1 MSFESLPQVRL
12 DSRRHQVLHALREA
26 IVTGQLRP
34 GDRLVEADISQQMGV
49 SRGTVREALRQL
61 EQEGLAI
68 SYPYRATEVLGVSQE
83 EIEEILVPIRLVLER
98 FAFRRAL
105 PRLDEQD
112 LHHLSRL
119 VDAMRTAAQRGDP
132 EGLAEADVHFHELV
146 MTKSGQPH
154 CEQIWRTIAPR
165 VRAYFLRD
173 APAHS
178 SPDEVVEEH
187 EELLAAMKTHDVTQ
201 VLDLLEKHIRNFL
214 HFKNDVQSVG
224 RNE

>member
-1 MSFESLPQVRL
+1 
-12 DSRRHQVLHALREA
+12 
-26 IVTGQLRP
+26 
-34 GDRLVEADISQQMGV
+34 
-49 SRGTVREALRQL
+49 VREALRQL

>member
-1 MSFESLPQVRL
+1 
-12 DSRRHQVLHALREA
+12 VLHALREA

-105 PRLDEQD
+105 PRLDDQD

-178 SPDEVVEEH
+178 SPDEVVEGH

-214 HFKNDVQSVG
+214 HFKNDAQSVG

>member
-1 MSFESLPQVRL
+1 M
-12 DSRRHQVLHALREA
+12 
-26 IVTGQLRP
+26 
-34 GDRLVEADISQQMGV
+34 
-49 SRGTVREALRQL
+49 RQL

-112 LHHLSRL
+112 LQRLSRL
-119 VDAMRTAAQRGDP
+119 VDAMRTAAQRSDAV
-132 EGLAEADVHFHELV
+132 ELADVHFHELV

-187 EELLAAMKTHDVTQ
+187 EELVAAIKRHEVTQ

-214 HFKNDVQSVG
+214 HFMNGAQSVG